1 MASSR
6 NVPSLLAQWRNLVV
20 ETAGLCMSSQEVV
33 ARRFWMLGT
42 QSQQN
47 PAASMRE
54 LRQMSNEKV
63 RATFDSASA
72 MGFAAMAVGM
82 KFLAGM
88 ALPGSARR
96 GSRVAADVAHAG
108 AGIVRAGMVPVRRKV
123 SANAARLRR
132 K

>member
-72 MGFAAMAVGM
+72 MGFAGDR
-82 KFLAGM
+82 
-88 ALPGSARR
+88 ARCC
-96 GSRVAADVAHAG
+96 SQNFA
-108 AGIVRAGMVPVRRKV
+108 P
-123 SANAARLRR
+123 LL
-132 K
+132 